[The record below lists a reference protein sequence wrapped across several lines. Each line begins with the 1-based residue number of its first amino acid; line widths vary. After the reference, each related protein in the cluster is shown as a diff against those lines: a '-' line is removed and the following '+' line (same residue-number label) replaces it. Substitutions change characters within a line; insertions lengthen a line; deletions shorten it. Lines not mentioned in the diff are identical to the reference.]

1 VVLSYHHILVDGW
14 SISTVVTEV
23 MDIYHALLDG
33 SASRPDPAPLFR
45 QYVEWLDT
53 GDPAAARAY
62 WHDTL
67 GDITGG
73 TPLPVLPPPAV
84 PSGSSGSTGSATV
97 DLDLPSPVH
106 QAVRTFLAD
115 AGLTLATLAQG
126 AWAQVLAD
134 RTSRDDV
141 LFGATVAIRPGEL
154 PDIDRM
160 VGPLINTLPV
170 RVRVEPDGGTR
181 AWLAGLQAQFAELR
195 EYAASSLTDIHQQ
208 TAMPADEQLF
218 NNIVVVENYPRP
230 VIAGP
235 AASLTA
241 VREFERTGYPVVL
254 GVIDTDPIRVQ
265 VLYEQADCAP
275 DFARALAEQVIQT
288 LARLCRPA

>member
-1 VVLSYHHILVDGW
+1 
-14 SISTVVTEV
+14 
-23 MDIYHALLDG
+23 
-33 SASRPDPAPLFR
+33 
-45 QYVEWLDT
+45 
-53 GDPAAARAY
+53 
-62 WHDTL
+62 
-67 GDITGG
+67 
-73 TPLPVLPPPAV
+73 
-84 PSGSSGSTGSATV
+84 V